1 MPGLEGRTRPRTRRP
16 PERAQEEILD
26 AAERHLVA
34 DGPYAVR
41 VQVIAREIGIT
52 DAAVHYHFGSRE
64 GLLQALLRRAGRR
77 LRDEVVEVIERWDPE
92 SLDIGEL
99 GELLRRLYSER
110 GYARLTAWLRL
121 AGWSPSG
128 AGMLR
133 PQAEEL
139 HRLRADAGA
148 DDQAQPDLD
157 DTLFSLV
164 LLNMVLW
171 SEPLIGEAALKMFG
185 LVGDELTA
193 RRFRR
198 WLTQLVG
205 EHLSVP

>member
-1 MPGLEGRTRPRTRRP
+1 M
-16 PERAQEEILD
+16 
-26 AAERHLVA
+26 
-34 DGPYAVR
+34 R
-41 VQVIAREIGIT
+41 VQVIARDIGVT

-77 LRDEVVEVIERWDPE
+77 LRDEIAEVIERWEPE

-139 HRLRADAGA
+139 HRLRADAALDG
-148 DDQAQPDLD
+148 QPPPDLD

-171 SEPLIGEAALKMFG
+171 SEPLIGEAALRMFG
-185 LVGDELTA
+185 LPGDESTA
-193 RRFRR
+193 RAFRR
-198 WLTQLVG
+198 WLAELVG
-205 EHLSVP
+205 DHLSVP

>member
-1 MPGLEGRTRPRTRRP
+1 MPGLEGRTGPRTRRP
-16 PERAQEEILD
+16 PERAREEILD

-34 DGPYAVR
+34 GGPDAVR
-41 VQVIAREIGIT
+41 VQVIARDIGVT

-77 LRDEVVEVIERWDPE
+77 LRDEIAEVIERWEPE

-139 HRLRADAGA
+139 HRLRADAALDG
-148 DDQAQPDLD
+148 QPPPDLD

-171 SEPLIGEAALKMFG
+171 SETLIGEA
-185 LVGDELTA
+185 
-193 RRFRR
+193 
-198 WLTQLVG
+198 
-205 EHLSVP
+205 